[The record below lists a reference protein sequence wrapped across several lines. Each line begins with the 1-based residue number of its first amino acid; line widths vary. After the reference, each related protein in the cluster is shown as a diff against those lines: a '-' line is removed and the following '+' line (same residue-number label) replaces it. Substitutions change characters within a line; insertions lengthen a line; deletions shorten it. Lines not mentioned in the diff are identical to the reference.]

1 MLFGVGRTLDLAAL
15 NVEFRFLGDTNP
27 NAFQASG
34 DFDIDTSLVRQGGT
48 AIDHSLLASTTF
60 SARAEGYTFS
70 SSSFSFTADGGVGFN
85 AVPVPEPASWALML
99 AGAAVLLALRRR
111 RAAP

>member
-34 DFDIDTSLVRQGGT
+34 DFDIDTFLVRQGGT

-60 SARAEGYTFS
+60 SARAEGYTFT
-70 SSSFSFTADGGVGFN
+70 SFSFTADGGAVFN